1 MTRDEFIRAATE
13 MYGDRYDYSSVTEEG
28 VLNNTNV
35 SVKCSSHG
43 MFYITP
49 YQLLHGLIGG
59 CFECYR
65 EKIWE
70 NDREKGL

>member
-1 MTRDEFIRAATE
+1 MTREEIIKKAEEKYGQQYDFSGITE
-13 MYGDRYDYSSVTEEG
+13 QGAQ
-28 VLNNTNV
+28 NNTNV
-35 SVKCSSHG
+35 PIRCYKHG
-43 MFYITP
+43 LFWTTP